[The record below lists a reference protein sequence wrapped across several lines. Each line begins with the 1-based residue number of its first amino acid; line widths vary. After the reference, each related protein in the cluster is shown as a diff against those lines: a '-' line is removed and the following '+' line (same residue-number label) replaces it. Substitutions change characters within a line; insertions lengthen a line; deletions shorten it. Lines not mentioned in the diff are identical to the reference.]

1 MQKASSA
8 SAKENRSL
16 VWILGLAGFV
26 SAADNWF
33 VSPSLSAIAAG
44 FGASVAEAG
53 LVLTAYMLP
62 YGFMQPIYG
71 FFSDS
76 GDKVKML
83 RLIVFGLALGTGGSA
98 LAGSLPALCVL
109 RAVTGFFAAGII
121 AVSLSLIGDR
131 VPEAER
137 QASVG
142 KFMGIVFAG
151 QGLSAGLGGVLTRYV
166 SWRGAFFFFA
176 ATAIA
181 AALLLQALPNGSAES
196 HRPQSGFSG
205 QCRLA
210 LFSPK
215 GKVIFPMAFFA
226 GFLLLGVYGYL
237 GSFLHERVRLDFMQ
251 SGLVVMFYGFACL
264 AVGTRVGK
272 LVHRIG
278 KKNVV
283 SLGEGLAVAATALL
297 CVSSLLRSW
306 PLALL
311 ATVCLGAGYIS
322 VQSTLATMSLRA
334 KLLVGFSGVAL
345 FSLLVGLVG
354 LRNLSTVNGLTQSM
368 YQRHVRGLSYVKEA
382 DANLLYANRSEKNF
396 LLETSEEGRATRKSN
411 WAAYVA
417 AVKDNLDKAE
427 PLTLSDEGKKSLAAA
442 KAAYEAWVPASA
454 KVLELGAK
462 ESLAK
467 DSAAEAYSRG
477 EARDK
482 TDLVDSAMA
491 ALTKVKERNAAA
503 AAEQS
508 KSVYASSV
516 LFLSLV
522 IAGAL
527 IMLACRLPKH

>member
-1 MQKASSA
+1 VQKASSA

-62 YGFMQPIYG
+62 YGFMQPLYG

-76 GDKVKML
+76 RDKVRML

-98 LAGSLPALCVL
+98 LSGSLPALCVL
-109 RAVTGFFAAGII
+109 RAATGFFAAGII

-237 GSFLHERVRLDFMQ
+237 GSFLHERAHLDYMQ

-264 AVGTRVGK
+264 AVGARVGK
-272 LVHRIG
+272 LARRIG
-278 KKNVV
+278 RKNVV
-283 SLGEGLAVAATALL
+283 SLGEGLALASTAIL
-297 CVSSLLRSW
+297 CASSLLQSW

-322 VQSTLATMSLRA
+322 VQSTLATMA
-334 KLLVGFSGVAL
+334 FDVAGE
-345 FSLLVGLVG
+345 S
-354 LRNLSTVNGLTQSM
+354 
-368 YQRHVRGLSYVKEA
+368 RGLPSGLIGFGLFCGGGLGSA
-382 DANLLYANRSEKNF
+382 AG
-396 LLETSEEGRATRKSN
+396 GR
-411 WAAYVA
+411 
-417 AVKDNLDKAE
+417 L
-427 PLTLSDEGKKSLAAA
+427 LAAGG
-442 KAAYEAWVPASA
+442 YQTVWVAFGIGIA
-454 KVLELGAK
+454 LLILVTRRLE
-462 ESLAK
+462 
-467 DSAAEAYSRG
+467 
-477 EARDK
+477 
-482 TDLVDSAMA
+482 
-491 ALTKVKERNAAA
+491 
-503 AAEQS
+503 
-508 KSVYASSV
+508 
-516 LFLSLV
+516 F
-522 IAGAL
+522 
-527 IMLACRLPKH
+527 